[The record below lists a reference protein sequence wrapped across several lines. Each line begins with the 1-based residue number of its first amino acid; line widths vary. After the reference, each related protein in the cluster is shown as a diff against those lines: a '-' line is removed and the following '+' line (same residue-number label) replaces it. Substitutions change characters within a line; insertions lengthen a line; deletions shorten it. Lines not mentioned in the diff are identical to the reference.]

1 MTKHWLA
8 LGMQRSLSGENSMKR
23 YEIRTNDGH
32 IVNTVYADSII
43 QARVKMLKI
52 YGCHAWE
59 FKANLDKSVLNAD
72 YRR

>member
-1 MTKHWLA
+1 
-8 LGMQRSLSGENSMKR
+8 MKR

-32 IVNTVYADSII
+32 IVNTVYADDII

-59 FKANLDKSVLNAD
+59 FKANLDKSVLKNTPIPEG
-72 YRR
+72 YRDPEPIER